1 MMNYRIATIADCD
14 ELTRLRMAMRKE
26 LDNGFQED
34 ALSPLTKDFFQRNLP
49 NGSHVA
55 FVCEDEGRLV
65 ADVGLTLFEMMPTT
79 KSPNGKVARL
89 MNMYVAP
96 QYRRRGIAQSL
107 LKMSVGYA
115 KEIGCTRIMLNPS
128 EMGKPL
134 YLNFGFQVMDNE
146 YEFYLK

>member
-26 LDNGFQED
+26 LDKGFQED
-34 ALSPLTKDFFQRNLP
+34 TLLPLTKDFFQRNIL

-55 FVCEDEGRLV
+55 FVCEDEGHLV

-79 KSPNGKVARL
+79 KSPNGKVVRL

-96 QYRRRGIAQSL
+96 QYRRRGIAQKL
-107 LKMSVGYA
+107 LETSVKYA
-115 KEIGCTRIMLNPS
+115 KELGCTRIMLNPS
-128 EMGKPL
+128 KMGKPL
-134 YLNFGFQVMDNE
+134 YLNFGFQSMDNE

>member
-1 MMNYRIATIADCD
+1 MNYRIATMADCD

-26 LDNGFQED
+26 LDKGFQEET
-34 ALSPLTKDFFQRNLP
+34 LLNLTRDFFQRNIL

-55 FVCEDEGRLV
+55 FVCEDEGRLI

-96 QYRRRGIAQSL
+96 QYRRRGIAKRL
-107 LKMSVGYA
+107 LEISVEYA
-115 KEIGCTRIMLNPS
+115 RENNYARIMLNPS
-128 EMGKPL
+128 TMGKQL
-134 YLNFGFQVMDNE
+134 YLNFGFQAMDNE
-146 YEFYLK
+146 YEYHLE

>member
-1 MMNYRIATIADCD
+1 MNYRIATMADCD

-26 LDNGFQED
+26 LDKGFQED
-34 ALSPLTKDFFQRNLP
+34 PLLTLTRDFFQRNIP

-55 FVCEDEGRLV
+55 FVCEDEGQLV

-96 QYRRRGIAQSL
+96 QYRRRGIAKRL
-107 LKMSVGYA
+107 LEISVEYA
-115 KEIGCTRIMLNPS
+115 RENNYARIMLNPS
-128 EMGKPL
+128 TMGKQL
-134 YLNFGFQVMDNE
+134 YLNFGFQAMDNE
-146 YEFYLK
+146 YEYHLK